1 MRFETL
7 LCWRRSDRPPLKRP
21 LPATCMSRGGG
32 RLSLL
37 MILAVGLAGCGG
49 ESSEAADEPAGE
61 AATPIAAVEMQPRD
75 LSRELR
81 LSARVEPRA
90 RVRLAARTDGV
101 VKAVQVEE
109 GDRVGQGDILVEL
122 DVAEERAELARAVAH
137 AEEARLEYARSAELR
152 DEGIAS
158 RASYE
163 RARAALR
170 SAESEQALWQARV
183 DYGALAAGRDGVITE
198 RMVEPGEAVAARDA
212 LLELVDITTLVLRPG
227 VSELDVRDLVV
238 GQDVPIRLDA
248 FPDTDYV
255 AEIRRIFPAASP
267 DSQQVTVEIALPA
280 EAADNGVRPG
290 NLARIRMTVDE
301 RPNALAVPAAAIGE
315 DDDARYVYVVVD
327 EQLERRTVETGVT
340 RGPWTEITE
349 GLEEGEIVLATN
361 PIDMRE
367 GQRVRIVGWRG

>member
-1 MRFETL
+1 MRLDTL
-7 LCWRRSDRPPLKRP
+7 FLRRRSARPFLPRSPRAVP
-21 LPATCMSRGGG
+21 LPRWLGG
-32 RLSLL
+32 LL
-37 MILAVGLAGCGG
+37 LVVLALGLGGCGG
-49 ESSEAADEPAGE
+49 EPSQAGDEPAAE
-61 AATPIAAVEMQPRD
+61 AATPIAAVELQPRD
-75 LSRELR
+75 LSRELMV
-81 LSARVEPRA
+81 SARVEPRA
-90 RVRLAARTDGV
+90 WVRLAARTDGV
-101 VKAVQVEE
+101 VEAVHVEE
-109 GDRVGQGDILVEL
+109 GDCVEQGETLVEL
-122 DVAEERAELARAVAH
+122 DVAEERAELARAEAH
-137 AEEARLEYARSAELR
+137 VEEARLEYARSAELR

-183 DYGALAAGRDGVITE
+183 DYGTLAASRDGVITE
-198 RMVEPGEAVAARDA
+198 RMVEPGEAVAARDT
-212 LLELVDITTLVLRPG
+212 LLELVDTTTLVLRPG

-248 FPDTDYV
+248 FPDADYV
-255 AEIRRIFPAASP
+255 AKIRRIFPAASP

-280 EAADNGVRPG
+280 GAADNGVRPG
-290 NLARIRMTVDE
+290 NLGRIRMTVDE
-301 RPNALAVPAAAIGE
+301 RPDVLAVPAAAIGE
-315 DDDARYVYVVVD
+315 DGDQRYVYVVVD

-340 RGPWTEITE
+340 RGPWTEITD

>member
-1 MRFETL
+1 MQLETFYFPAQSIRRLPVL
-7 LCWRRSDRPPLKRP
+7 LLWVLPVPRR
-21 LPATCMSRGGG
+21 AGG
-32 RLSLL
+32 LL
-37 MILAVGLAGCGG
+37 LALALGLAGCGT
-49 ESSEAADEPAGE
+49 EPSEAADPSAAE
-61 AATPIAAVEMQPRD
+61 AATPIAALEVQPRD

-81 LSARVEPRA
+81 LSARVEPMA
-90 RVRLAARTDGV
+90 RVRLAARADGV
-101 VKAVQVEE
+101 VEAVHVEE
-109 GDRVGQGDILVEL
+109 GDRVEQGETLVEL
-122 DVAEERAELARAVAH
+122 DVSEERAELARADAH
-137 AEEARLEYARSAELR
+137 AEEAQLEYARSSELR
-152 DEGIAS
+152 DEGISS

-248 FPDTDYV
+248 FPDADYV

-349 GLEEGEIVLATN
+349 GLEQGEIVLATN